1 MIPTLLRHGLSE
13 FLGTLFLVAGI
24 GGATMMAYSN
34 GGGLIEVAAAG
45 GFTLALFT
53 TAFAA
58 TGAQFNPAI
67 TIALLFTRRITVA
80 LAGLHI
86 GAQVAGGIAGAFLLK
101 VLYPIVVFDATR
113 GGGTIISVDV
123 PAVQAWGLEAV
134 GGFLL
139 MFAYYV
145 ALIDKRTARLG
156 GLPVGFAAAVIL
168 MMMAPL
174 TGASMNP
181 ARTLGPMVAS
191 GIIEGLIIFV
201 TAPVV
206 GAIVAALAYEF
217 VVLDAGDRATS

>member
-1 MIPTLLRHGLSE
+1 MLTTLLRHGLSE

-58 TGAQFNPAI
+58 YGAQFNPAI
-67 TIALLFTRRITVA
+67 TIALLFTRRIKTSI
-80 LAGLHI
+80 AGLHL
-86 GAQVAGGIAGAFLLK
+86 GAQVAGGIAGAYLLK

-113 GGGTIISVDV
+113 GGGTIISTDV
-123 PAVQAWGLEAV
+123 PAVQAWGLEFV

-145 ALIDKRTARLG
+145 ALIDKRTTRLG

-181 ARTLGPMVAS
+181 ARTLGPMIAS
-191 GIIEGLIIFV
+191 GILEGLVIFA
-201 TAPVV
+201 TAPLV
-206 GAIVAALAYEF
+206 GAVVAALVYEH
-217 VVLDAGDRATS
+217 VVLDKGTDAAS